1 MQGSRGERRARARRN
16 LVFLALVV
24 VILGIAYAAAQYFE
38 DQGQN
43 QTRGNP
49 SANIGQRKRV
59 EYQGKT
65 YAERTNLTTLLLMG
79 IDRTE
84 DSQSYGARQ
93 GGQADFLLLM
103 VIDHSNKTVSQL
115 QIDRDT
121 MTQVEVYGVLGNP
134 VGTQLMQICLSH
146 GFGRTPEEN
155 CDNAVI
161 AVENL
166 LEGIQ
171 IDYYMALNMDAIG
184 TLNHALGGVTVTLE
198 DDDLAELDPQMTKGA
213 TLHLTDEQAEIFLHS
228 RMSVGEGTN
237 AERMARHRIYMTA
250 AVEIIRARI
259 KASTNFAG
267 ELFDAL
273 EPAMTA
279 NIKRGKLLN
288 EANQSYNY
296 EVLPVATLAGE
307 HAIGSDGFM
316 EFHVAEGATTDWVMQ
331 TFYDL
336 LN

>member
-1 MQGSRGERRARARRN
+1 MQRNRSGRRARVRRN
-16 LVFLALVV
+16 LVVLVLLV
-24 VILGIAYAAAQYFE
+24 LVLGIAYAAAQYFE
-38 DQGQN
+38 GQS
-43 QTRGNP
+43 QVQARGNP
-49 SANIGQRKRV
+49 SENIGQRKRV

-84 DSQSYGARQ
+84 ESQSYGARQ

-121 MTQVEVYGVLGNP
+121 MAQVEVYGVLGNP

-198 DDDLAELDPQMTKGA
+198 DDLSGLDPQMTKGA
-213 TLHLTDEQAEIFLHS
+213 TLHLTDEQAELFLHS

-237 AERMARHRIYMTA
+237 AERMARHRAYMTA
-250 AVEIIRARI
+250 AVETIRAKI
-259 KASTNFAG
+259 KASANFAG

-296 EVLPVATLAGE
+296 EVLPVATLEGE
-307 HAIGSDGFM
+307 HQIGSDGFM

-336 LN
+336 LS